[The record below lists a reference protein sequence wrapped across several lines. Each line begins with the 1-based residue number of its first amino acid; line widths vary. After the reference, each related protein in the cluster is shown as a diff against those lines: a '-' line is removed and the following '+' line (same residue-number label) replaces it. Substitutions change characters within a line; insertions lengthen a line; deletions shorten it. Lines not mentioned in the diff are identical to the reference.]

1 MNRLIP
7 MPLSTFP
14 IPPDWPKTLEAI
26 LERARGLQRGGVL
39 AFDLDSTVFD
49 NRPRQARIVR
59 EFGTARGIPA
69 LIQCQPR
76 HFTDGWDMRA
86 AFRNCGLSAE
96 DAEQLHPDARKFW
109 MARFFTS
116 PYCAEDDVIAGAAAF
131 LHRALATGA
140 RIAYVTGRPE
150 RMRDGTLQ
158 AMQRHGLPLPNGDT
172 VLLLMKAAPE
182 MHDDEY
188 KREAQARI
196 ATLGAVI
203 AAFDNEPTH
212 VNEYRRSFPDAVI
225 VHLATDHS
233 GRPVELLEGIVSVPH
248 F

>member
-1 MNRLIP
+1 

-14 IPPDWPKTLEAI
+14 ISPDWPKTLEEV
-26 LERARGLQRGGVL
+26 LERARALQRGGVL
-39 AFDLDSTVFD
+39 VFDLDSTVFD

-59 EFGTARGIPA
+59 EFGAASGIPA
-69 LIQCQPR
+69 LTRCEPR

-86 AFRNCGLSAE
+86 AFRSCGLSAE
-96 DAEQLHPDARKFW
+96 EAERLHPDARKFW
-109 MARFFTS
+109 MTRFFTS
-116 PYCAEDDVIAGAAAF
+116 PYCAEDGVIAGAVPF
-131 LHRALATGA
+131 LRRAIATGA

-150 RMRDGTLQ
+150 RMREGTVE
-158 AMQRHGLPLPNGDT
+158 AMRRHGLPMPDEDI
-172 VLLLMKAAPE
+172 VFLLMKAAPE

-196 ATLGAVI
+196 ASLGSVI

-212 VNEYRRSFPDAVI
+212 VNEYRRSFPHATI

-233 GRPVELLEGIVSVPH
+233 GRPVELLDGIVSVPH
-248 F
+248 FG

>member
-1 MNRLIP
+1 

-14 IPPDWPKTLEAI
+14 IAPDWPSTLEAI
-26 LERARGLQRGGVL
+26 LERARALERAGVL
-39 AFDLDSTVFD
+39 VFDLDSTVFD

-59 EFGTARGIPA
+59 EFGAARGVPA
-69 LIQCQPR
+69 LTQCQSR
-76 HFTDGWDMRA
+76 HFSDGWDMRA
-86 AFRNCGLSAE
+86 AFRNCGVSAE
-96 DAEQLHPDARKFW
+96 EAEQLHPEARKFW

-116 PYCAEDDVIAGAAAF
+116 PYCAEDEVIAGAAAF

-150 RMRDGTLQ
+150 RMREGTLQ
-158 AMQRHGLPLPNGDT
+158 AMRRHGLPLPDEDT
-172 VLLLMKAAPE
+172 VFLVMKPAPE
-182 MHDDEY
+182 IHDDEF

-196 ATLGAVI
+196 AALGEVI

-212 VNEYRRSFPDAVI
+212 VNEYRRSFPEATI
-225 VHLATDHS
+225 VHVATDHS

-248 F
+248 FRSS